1 VSLSPHSR
9 YREFRPAAGL
19 DRWVGRF
26 WSQTILP
33 GAETFFQRVLPDG
46 CVDIVWIDSGPARVV
61 GPATQ
66 PFVERLAP
74 GTSIVGVRFRPG
86 AAAAALNV
94 DASELRNLQPEL
106 AAVMGDTA
114 ARQFD
119 PIGDAPTPAAQLP
132 ILERTMRT
140 YLMRRPPPDPGAIAL
155 AAAIEFRIGLPVRDA
170 VGAAGAGGSG
180 ISERQARRRFRQAV
194 GYGPKAFQRIARL
207 ARLREW
213 AARDGVRSRTLAQLA
228 YDLGYADQAHLTREV
243 TRLAGMSPAVFLRV
257 APTIQAISDYGG
269 RNLQDGKSV
278 AR

>member
-9 YREFRPAAGL
+9 YREFRPVSAAGL

-33 GAETFFQRVLPDG
+33 GADPFFQRVLPDG
-46 CVDIVWIDSGPARVV
+46 CVDIVWIGSAPARVV

-66 PFVERLAP
+66 PFVERLVP

-94 DASELRNLQPEL
+94 DVSELRNLQPEL
-106 AAVMGDTA
+106 AAVLGDAA

-119 PIGDAPTPAAQLP
+119 PVADTPSPAAQLSV
-132 ILERTMRT
+132 LERTMRT
-140 YLMRRPPPDPGAIAL
+140 YLMRRPPPDPVATAL
-155 AAAIEFRIGLPVRDA
+155 ATAIEVRIGLPVRGA
-170 VGAAGAGGSG
+170 VGAAGVGV
-180 ISERQARRRFRQAV
+180 SERQARRRFRQAV

-213 AARDGVRSRTLAQLA
+213 AVRDGVRSRALAQLA

-257 APTIQAISDYGG
+257 APTIQAISDRGG
-269 RNLQDGKSV
+269 RNLQDGGSI